1 MSENLD
7 KLINII
13 EKLRAPDGCKWDRE
27 QTHVSLKQNFI
38 EETYEALD
46 AIDANDMPHLKEE
59 LGDVLLQVILHA
71 QIAKEEGA
79 FDIDDVAD
87 GISKKLVH
95 RHPHVFGD
103 VKVSSTQEILDNWE
117 KLKKEEKPHRKSV
130 MDGVS
135 ASLPS
140 LFGAYKISKKAVKVG
155 FEWPNIDSLYECVY
169 SELDEFKEAIDEGNQ
184 EHIEEEMGDI
194 LFAIVNLAR
203 WYKINPEIALANAN
217 KKFMKRFRKMEE
229 LSEKSI
235 EENSIEEFD
244 KLWKAAKRSL
254 TND

>member
-7 KLINII
+7 KLVNII
-13 EKLRAPDGCKWDRE
+13 AKLRAPDGCKWDRE

-79 FDIDDVAD
+79 FDIEDVAK
-87 GISKKLVH
+87 GISEKLIH

-117 KLKKEEKPHRKSV
+117 KLKKEEKPHRKSA

-135 ASLPS
+135 PSLPA
-140 LFGAYKISKKAVKVG
+140 LFAAYKISKKAVKVG
-155 FEWPNIDSLYECVY
+155 FEWPNLESLYECFH
-169 SELDEFKEAIDEGNQ
+169 SEISEFQEAVSENDI
-184 EHIEEEMGDI
+184 EHMEEEMGDI
-194 LFAIVNLAR
+194 LFALVNLAR
-203 WYKINPEIALANAN
+203 WHKINPEIALANAN

-229 LSEKSI
+229 LSTKDIS
-235 EENSIEEFD
+235 ENSIEEYD
-244 KLWKAAKRSL
+244 KLWKEAKKQL
-254 TND
+254 N